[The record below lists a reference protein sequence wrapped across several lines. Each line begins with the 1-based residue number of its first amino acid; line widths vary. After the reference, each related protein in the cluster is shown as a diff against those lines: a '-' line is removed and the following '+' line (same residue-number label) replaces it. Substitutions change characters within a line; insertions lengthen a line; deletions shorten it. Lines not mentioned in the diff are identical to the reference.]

1 MSTQK
6 VNRERPIKLNFY
18 VSQRELDFI
27 KKKMGLA
34 KTKNQSAY
42 FRKMVVDGFILN
54 VNFDEFKPLI
64 SDIGKIGG
72 NINQI
77 ARRMNTTG
85 NIYDEDVNEI
95 KSKQEELW
103 QLLNSL
109 LSEIKGTGKMQKA
122 G

>member
-1 MSTQK
+1 MSEKK

-27 KKKMGLA
+27 KKKMELA

-42 FRKMVVDGFILN
+42 IRKMVVDGFILN
-54 VNFDEFKPLI
+54 VNFDELKPLI

-77 ARRMNTTG
+77 ARRINTTG
-85 NIYDEDVNEI
+85 NIYTEDVNEI
-95 KSKQEELW
+95 KSKQEDLW

-109 LSEIKGTGKMQKA
+109 LLEIKGTGKLQKA

>member
-1 MSTQK
+1 MSDKK

-27 KKKMGLA
+27 KKKMELA

-64 SDIGKIGG
+64 SDI
-72 NINQI
+72 
-77 ARRMNTTG
+77 
-85 NIYDEDVNEI
+85 
-95 KSKQEELW
+95 
-103 QLLNSL
+103 
-109 LSEIKGTGKMQKA
+109 
-122 G
+122 